1 MLNFRYRGGLR
12 SKDVTYVNAL
22 AEFGEDAHTV
32 LYREKKNPDD
42 VKRLRSRYVLIAV
55 GGRPQVP
62 GDVPG
67 AKEHAIT
74 SDDLFSLRKSP
85 GKTLCVGGSY
95 IALECAGLLSE
106 LGLDVTVA
114 ARSILLRG
122 FDKQCGTKVRQIMEE
137 LGTKILTQTHV
148 RSIRKDSAGKLWAVL
163 EDGSG
168 QEREESFDTIF
179 YATGRY
185 ADLHGLHLERVGVE
199 TNSKTGKIPAV
210 EERTNIPSIFAVG
223 DVLEGKPELTP
234 VAVKAGE
241 LLAKRLFGGSSK
253 QMDYELVP
261 TTVFTPSEYGC
272 IGLSEEQAVAKYG
285 EDDVEVYL
293 SEFTTLEISAAHRQ
307 KHKRKA
313 EGEGKESE
321 EKNSWSMEDEGMS
334 ANCLSKLITVKSLG
348 ERVVGFHF
356 VGPNAGEVTQGF
368 AVAMKLGATKADF
381 DDVVGIHPT
390 DAESFCALSITKRS
404 GQPYEASGCGGGMQS
419 FYYVDK
425 LC

>member
-1 MLNFRYRGGLR
+1 MHYASLFGQGLHDASALGWSVNKEETKHDWGTLVQSVQDHVHMLNFRYRNGLR

-62 GDVPG
+62 SDVPG
-67 AKEHAIT
+67 AKEYAIT

-85 GKTLCVGGSY
+85 GKTLCVGASY

-114 ARSILLRG
+114 ARSVLLRG
-122 FDKQCGTKVRQIMEE
+122 FDKQCGAKVGQIMEE
-137 LGTKILTQTHV
+137 LGTRILTQTHV
-148 RSIRKDSAGKLWAVL
+148 RSIRKDSTGKLRAVL
-163 EDGSG
+163 EDASG

-185 ADLHGLHLERVGVE
+185 ADLQGLHLERVGVE

-210 EERTNIPSIFAVG
+210 EERTNIPNIFAVG

-293 SEFTTLEISAAHRQ
+293 SEFTTLEISATHRQ

-313 EGEGKESE
+313 EDEGKESE
-321 EKNSWSMEDEGMS
+321 EKDSWSMEDDGMS

-356 VGPNAGEVTQGF
+356 VGPNAGEVTQ
-368 AVAMKLGATKADF
+368 VSPKRSSS
-381 DDVVGIHPT
+381 I
-390 DAESFCALSITKRS
+390 ALSFPLS
-404 GQPYEASGCGGGMQS
+404 
-419 FYYVDK
+419 
-425 LC
+425 